1 MSNSEIFN
9 FQNTKENQSI
19 IVAQHFEYKSAK
31 KISFILLCVSV
42 VVPIIINVLITLDLD
57 NVMLGVL
64 ALISIITL
72 IVGEIL
78 KYLIDIK
85 KKNAALLQQYFDLN
99 VFELNDYEK
108 VDIDKISE
116 LLVKYERKDW
126 KRKSNW

>member
-72 IVGEIL
+72 MFQLYIIYNYCLFSHIWTVI
-78 KYLIDIK
+78 
-85 KKNAALLQQYFDLN
+85 
-99 VFELNDYEK
+99 
-108 VDIDKISE
+108 
-116 LLVKYERKDW
+116 
-126 KRKSNW
+126 